1 MVAIN
6 RDKVKAF
13 LASDKKTYKG
23 LEKENLRTDI
33 EGKISG
39 NKFPSNLGSHHF
51 NKFITL
57 DYSEPHFEIVTPP
70 FEDNLE
76 LFKFLKDLHLYL
88 EQQIEAVSYTHLTLP
103 TRS

>member
-39 NKFPSNLGSHHF
+39 NKFPSILGSHHF
-51 NKFITL
+51 NKYITL

-76 LFKFLKDLHLYL
+76 LFKFLKDKEL
-88 EQQIEAVSYTHLTLP
+88 
-103 TRS
+103 

>member
-6 RDKVKAF
+6 LDKIKAF

-51 NKFITL
+51 NKYITL
-57 DYSEPHFEIVTPP
+57 DYSEPHFEIVW
-70 FEDNLE
+70 NLQNSADLAFKT
-76 LFKFLKDLHLYL
+76 LFF
-88 EQQIEAVSYTHLTLP
+88 IF
-103 TRS
+103 